1 MSLTGSGARAA
12 IRHRRLISAG
22 TAVFASAFALN
33 APARAQSWN
42 MYTGTGTASIQFQ
55 YTGGALNSVAGGVPA
70 NTAAL
75 IDVNILGNRINGMT
89 IDTGSTGIAISAS
102 LLPSLAGY
110 TPLGPGTINYDS
122 SGASPSGTF
131 YQLPVTLLGG
141 TSGGSPATGTTTVKV
156 LVVTNDSTTKY
167 FGIGNNRNNVYS
179 GTINPSLSINQN
191 VALGNLTQVSAV
203 GMNPLLNVSK
213 NGTTALP
220 HQGYVVMNDR
230 IVVGLTTANNGYSF
244 VQLTPDAANGPNLW
258 NGIPVSLT
266 VGSNAGT
273 GTILH
278 DTGIP
283 YAFLVPFGETNQTVS
298 VAMPG
303 ASPTGAFYDFVITR
317 GTKTTPCATPASATM
332 TPCHVEAS
340 TSSTP
345 FLNTGRQ
352 FFAGLNYLFDP
363 VNGFVGYALSDSGLT
378 TSATV
383 TPLLSLT
390 GTVNLNNNFST
401 DFNTYL
407 MANTTLSQSGTGTFS
422 GTISGPGGL
431 TIAGGTVNLQ
441 GTNTFTGGTT
451 IASGGILRAG
461 ADAAM
466 GAVSGTLTF
475 TGGTLQPT
483 SAFTIARQVS
493 LGMGGGTIDT
503 NGNNILVN
511 TAITGSGGLTKAGTG
526 ILTLSGANSYMGG
539 TTINAGTLRLATGA
553 SLPTTGAL
561 TVNGGTLDFNG
572 NNVTIGSLAGV
583 GGTLSLGAS
592 TLTVAETGSTTFA
605 GTLTGTG
612 GITKTGSGTLNLTGT
627 NTYTGPTSV
636 TGGRLAVN
644 GSITSNVTVG
654 AGGNLGGTGTI
665 TGTVNNNGI
674 VAPGN
679 SIGTLNVSGSYTQA
693 AGSTYQVET
702 NSAGQADRINVSGAP
717 GTATINGGTVTV
729 TGATGV
735 YAMSTTYTILNAT
748 GGVTGTF
755 ANANSLFP
763 FLQPSLS
770 YDANNVYLT
779 LKPGGFGAGAA
790 TPNQAA
796 VGRVLDQSVAGA
808 SGDLATVIGT
818 LATYTSTQ
826 GQAAMNAISGQNYS
840 GFGTANLGGGLLF
853 MNALGQQMGLARGG
867 FGGGTRVAV
876 AQACDVVLAD
886 SDACDGEASPW
897 SLWGSA
903 MGGTGSVAGNGNA
916 GTLTYNAGGVAT
928 GVDYRFDPGFL
939 AGIGVGFSTGN
950 QWASGFS
957 GLGTTSSYQAS
968 LYASFTQRAFYLD
981 GLAGYGYNDNQM
993 TRQIALPNLAARTAQ
1008 GRTGA
1013 NQFLAQVEAGYR
1025 IGLYEPAAAS
1035 ISPFVRFQG
1044 TTNSQNGFTE
1054 SGAGALNLNVAAQ
1067 TTGSDR
1073 SVLGAEFAGAFGVE
1087 GREKLALQMRLGWAH
1102 EYANTARPVTASFA
1116 GAPGANFT
1124 VFGAAPQTDSAVF
1137 SLAASTVVAQG
1148 VSLYARYDGEMAT
1161 GTSTHSLNGG
1171 LRVNW

>member
-1 MSLTGSGARAA
+1 MRRSRDARGP
-12 IRHRRLISAG
+12 LLC
-22 TAVFASAFALN
+22 T
-33 APARAQSWN
+33 
-42 MYTGTGTASIQFQ
+42 
-55 YTGGALNSVAGGVPA
+55 
-70 NTAAL
+70 
-75 IDVNILGNRINGMT
+75 
-89 IDTGSTGIAISAS
+89 TGIS
-102 LLPSLAGY
+102 
-110 TPLGPGTINYDS
+110 
-122 SGASPSGTF
+122 
-131 YQLPVTLLGG
+131 
-141 TSGGSPATGTTTVKV
+141 
-156 LVVTNDSTTKY
+156 
-167 FGIGNNRNNVYS
+167 
-179 GTINPSLSINQN
+179 
-191 VALGNLTQVSAV
+191 
-203 GMNPLLNVSK
+203 
-213 NGTTALP
+213 
-220 HQGYVVMNDR
+220 
-230 IVVGLTTANNGYSF
+230 
-244 VQLTPDAANGPNLW
+244 
-258 NGIPVSLT
+258 
-266 VGSNAGT
+266 
-273 GTILH
+273 
-278 DTGIP
+278 
-283 YAFLVPFGETNQTVS
+283 
-298 VAMPG
+298 
-303 ASPTGAFYDFVITR
+303 
-317 GTKTTPCATPASATM
+317 
-332 TPCHVEAS
+332 
-340 TSSTP
+340 P
-345 FLNTGRQ
+345 FL
-352 FFAGLNYLFDP
+352 
-363 VNGFVGYALSDSGLT
+363 
-378 TSATV
+378 TSQRGHDWTRK
-383 TPLLSLT
+383 
-390 GTVNLNNNFST
+390 
-401 DFNTYL
+401 
-407 MANTTLSQSGTGTFS
+407 
-422 GTISGPGGL
+422 GGH
-431 TIAGGTVNLQ
+431 GWK
-441 GTNTFTGGTT
+441 
-451 IASGGILRAG
+451 R
-461 ADAAM
+461 
-466 GAVSGTLTF
+466 
-475 TGGTLQPT
+475 
-483 SAFTIARQVS
+483 
-493 LGMGGGTIDT
+493 ID
-503 NGNNILVN
+503 
-511 TAITGSGGLTKAGTG
+511 
-526 ILTLSGANSYMGG
+526 
-539 TTINAGTLRLATGA
+539 
-553 SLPTTGAL
+553 
-561 TVNGGTLDFNG
+561 
-572 NNVTIGSLAGV
+572 
-583 GGTLSLGAS
+583 
-592 TLTVAETGSTTFA
+592 
-605 GTLTGTG
+605 
-612 GITKTGSGTLNLTGT
+612 
-627 NTYTGPTSV
+627 
-636 TGGRLAVN
+636 
-644 GSITSNVTVG
+644 
-654 AGGNLGGTGTI
+654 
-665 TGTVNNNGI
+665 
-674 VAPGN
+674 
-679 SIGTLNVSGSYTQA
+679 
-693 AGSTYQVET
+693 STYQVET